1 MNKKVALA
9 AVLTIAVLGIGISVL
24 QNMQISEKYSKVFSV
39 DATFYPDKKIIEI
52 KYEDSTQKTRHVVL
66 EILGMQTS
74 FQKEFDSPS
83 FVVQVPFD
91 SVPQYGWR
99 SMPVTLAVEHDD
111 FGKIGIKT
119 DVHNDGEMPSSLIFS
134 KS

>member
-9 AVLTIAVLGIGISVL
+9 AICTIVAFGIGISVV
-24 QNMQISEKYSKVFSV
+24 QNMQVSEKYSKVFTV
-39 DATFYPDKKIIEI
+39 DATFYPDKKMIEI
-52 KYEDSTQKTRHVVL
+52 KYDDSTQKTKHAVL

-74 FQKEFDSPS
+74 FQKSFDSPS
-83 FVVQVPFD
+83 FAVQVPFD

-99 SMPVTLAVEHDD
+99 SMPITLVVEHEE

-119 DVHNDGEMPSSLIFS
+119 DVHNDGEQPSSLIFS
-134 KS
+134 ES

>member
-1 MNKKVALA
+1 MNRKVTLA
-9 AVLTIAVLGIGISVL
+9 AICTIVALGIGISVI
-24 QNMQISEKYSKVFSV
+24 QNMQISEKYSQVFSV
-39 DATFYPDKKIIEI
+39 DATFYPDKKTIEI
-52 KYEDSTQKTRHVVL
+52 KYDDSTQKTKHVVL

-74 FQKEFDSPS
+74 FQKRFDSSS

-99 SMPVTLAVEHDD
+99 SMPVTLAVEHEE

-119 DVHNDGEMPSSLIFS
+119 DVHNDGEQSGSLIFS

>member
-9 AVLTIAVLGIGISVL
+9 AVCTIVVLGIGISVL
-24 QNMQISEKYSKVFSV
+24 QNMQISEKYSQVFTV

-52 KYEDSTQKTRHVVL
+52 TYDDSTQKTKRVVL

-74 FQKEFDSPS
+74 FQKIFDSSS
-83 FVVQVPFD
+83 FVAQVPFD

-99 SMPVTLAVEHDD
+99 SMPVTLAVEHDE

-119 DVHNDGEMPSSLIFS
+119 DVHNNGEPSSSLIFS
-134 KS
+134 RS